1 MNSIYKFMLNNKA
14 FDDII
19 ENLINRNKI
28 IKIFNEIMKFI
39 IIFYY

>member
-28 IKIFNEIMKFI
+28 LIIKNDSFI
-39 IIFYY
+39 CQ